1 MSVLDTA
8 VEIAS
13 FLDALQ
19 IPYAVIGGLAVQY
32 WGEPRTTM
40 DVDIVVLV
48 SPDRTEAFLE
58 AAVRRFT
65 ARLQDAVSF
74 AQTNRMLLLSDT
86 DGNPI
91 DISLGIPGY
100 EEYVLQRAVMVALP
114 DNRIIRLI
122 SPEDLIIH
130 KCIAGRPRD
139 QEDIERVLVRQ
150 RLLVDLSYIRQWLGE
165 FADLIEGS
173 DVVEVFESALN
184 RASAELAQDTET

>member
-13 FLDALQ
+13 FLDELE

-48 SPDRTEAFLE
+48 SPDRTEAFLK
-58 AAVRRFT
+58 AAVRRFKP
-65 ARLQDAVSF
+65 RLQDAVSF
-74 AQTNRMLLLSDT
+74 AQTNRMLLLSDA
-86 DGNPI
+86 DGAPV

-100 EEYVLQRAVMVALP
+100 EEEVLRRAVTVTLP
-114 DNRIIRLI
+114 DNRVVRLI
-122 SPEDLIIH
+122 SPEDLIVH

-139 QEDIERVLVRQ
+139 KEDVERVLVRQ
-150 RLLVDLSYIRQWLGE
+150 RLSVDTGYIRQWLGE
-165 FADLIEGS
+165 FADLMEDH
-173 DVVEVFESALN
+173 DVISIFESALE
-184 RASAELAQDTET
+184 RASAELAQDAE

>member
-13 FLDALQ
+13 FLDEQ
-19 IPYAVIGGLAVQY
+19 GVPYAVIGGLAVQY

-48 SPDRTEAFLE
+48 SPDRTQAFLE

-74 AQTNRMLLLSDT
+74 AQTNRMLLLSDA
-86 DGNPI
+86 DGTPI

-100 EEYVLQRAVMVALP
+100 EEGVLQRAVTVTLP
-114 DNRIIRLI
+114 DNRVIRLV

-139 QEDIERVLVRQ
+139 KEDVERVLVRQ
-150 RLLVDLSYIRQWLGE
+150 RLSVEVGYIRQWLGA
-165 FADLIEGS
+165 FAELMEHH
-173 DVVEVFESALN
+173 DVVSIFEDAVN
-184 RASAELAQDTET
+184 QATAELAQDAE